1 MIGRSLVCVAVTWYG
16 SGLGLV
22 IGLRGGDL
30 VWVRVRVRISDR
42 PLLGLR
48 GGDLVWVRVRVRVRV
63 SDWSAWRRPRRT
75 GRPS

>member
-1 MIGRSLVCVAVTWYG
+1 M
-16 SGLGLV
+16 

-48 GGDLVWVRVRVRVRV
+48 GGDLVWVRVRFRIRVRVRVRVRV